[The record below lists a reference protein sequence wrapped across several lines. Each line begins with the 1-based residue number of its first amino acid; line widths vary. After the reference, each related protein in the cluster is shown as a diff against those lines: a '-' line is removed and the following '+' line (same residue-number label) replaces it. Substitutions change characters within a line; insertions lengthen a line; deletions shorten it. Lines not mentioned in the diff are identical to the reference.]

1 VNPTFDAD
9 LGPLWPYLFVV
20 IAGFLATEVWRWVGV
35 LVGTRLDESSPV
47 IGWVRAV
54 ATALVAGVIAKLLL
68 SPGGALGA
76 TPMLLRIAAAA
87 VGFVAYMVGGQRL
100 FVGIAA
106 AEAALVA
113 GWLALMHA

>member
-1 VNPTFDAD
+1 VNPNFDAD
-9 LGPLWPYLFVV
+9 LGPLWPYVFVV
-20 IAGFLATEVWRWVGV
+20 VAGFLATEVWRWVGV

-68 SPGGALGA
+68 APGGALGQ

-106 AEAALVA
+106 AEAVLIT
-113 GWLALMHA
+113 GWLAFLNA